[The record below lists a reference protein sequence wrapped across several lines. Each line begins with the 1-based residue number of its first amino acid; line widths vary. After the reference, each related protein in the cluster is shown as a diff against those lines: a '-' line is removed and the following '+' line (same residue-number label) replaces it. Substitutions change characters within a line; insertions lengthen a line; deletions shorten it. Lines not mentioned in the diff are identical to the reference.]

1 MASKEEKVKG
11 PQDVPDVVALH
22 IASVMRDTK
31 AMKTME
37 GELDRFLATLT
48 VDMAEDDRK
57 EAKNKVRQQLTN
69 GRLVLESLL
78 NRALTSIG

>member
-1 MASKEEKVKG
+1 MANKDEKVKG
-11 PQDVPDVVALH
+11 PQDVPDVIAMH

-37 GELDRFLATLT
+37 GEMDRFLAALT
-48 VDMAEDDRK
+48 VGMDDDARRDTR
-57 EAKNKVRQQLTN
+57 NKVRQQLTN